1 MPVNPIDFSL
11 YLITDRKLFSSSEN
25 LMMAVEE
32 GLSAGVKA
40 VQLRE
45 KDLSTRELLNLAYAF
60 RELTAHFNAKLFIN
74 DRLDVAMS
82 VGADGVHLG
91 QSGIPA
97 NAIRKVLGDK
107 MLIGCSTHSFAEASE
122 AEKLGADFITF
133 GPLFKTPSKLQYGE
147 PVGLEA
153 LREVTKRIKIPVFG
167 IGGIKTEEIDEV
179 ISAGAS
185 GIAVISGVL
194 CGADKAVAARQYL
207 KRISVKVGENYDKD

>member
-1 MPVNPIDFSL
+1 
-11 YLITDRKLFSSSEN
+11 
-25 LMMAVEE
+25 
-32 GLSAGVKA
+32 
-40 VQLRE
+40 
-45 KDLSTRELLNLAYAF
+45 
-60 RELTAHFNAKLFIN
+60 
-74 DRLDVAMS
+74 MS
-82 VGADGVHLG
+82 VDADGVHLG

-97 NAIRKVLGDK
+97 NAVRKVLGDK

-122 AEKLGADFITF
+122 AEKFGADFITF

-153 LREVTKRIKIPVFG
+153 LREVSKRIKIPIFG

-194 CGADKAVAARQYL
+194 CGEDKAVGARQYL